1 MINHEVWLKSISKN
15 NSKFEE
21 DIKQLDAE
29 RWVNTISK
37 KKTYSS
43 FKKYSLTTFL
53 FICGL
58 LLVSALKNET
68 RNLQKEINNLEASIN
83 LVRFDLEQAILDNEV
98 ITSPENISRLA
109 KEHLNINL
117 ATYKRSQIKKLNS
130 DRDNLNQLSKINK
143 KKNKKITDD
152 IKSKVAKKIEHKKM
166 EIKKLQELYAN
177 PESIPGEVRTQVAR
191 KIKQKKI
198 ELKNIYHSPKDTF
211 TLEKIQK
218 WGAVQ
223 LVKVFLGI
231 PIIPGR

>member
-1 MINHEVWLKSISKN
+1 M
-15 NSKFEE
+15 
-21 DIKQLDAE
+21 
-29 RWVNTISK
+29 
-37 KKTYSS
+37 
-43 FKKYSLTTFL
+43 
-53 FICGL
+53 
-58 LLVSALKNET
+58 SALKNET

-130 DRDNLNQLSKINK
+130 ERDNLNQLSKINK